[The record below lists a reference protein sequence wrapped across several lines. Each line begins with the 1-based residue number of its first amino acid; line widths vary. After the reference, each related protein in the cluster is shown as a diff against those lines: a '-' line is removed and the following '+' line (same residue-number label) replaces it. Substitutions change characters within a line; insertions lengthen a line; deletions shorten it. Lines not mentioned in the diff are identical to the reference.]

1 VAGKWKVTI
10 MDISDEF
17 FAFYSGLH
25 QDADIFYGPD
35 PEDWVYGALGFV
47 ASDRLPAFRDYLN
60 ELFASGISDQQL
72 QEMMR
77 HTHADYSFHGGA
89 RDFFERT
96 RDAID
101 AHLRPGAPDRIALS
115 IQAQRKRLDDMEKG

>member
-1 VAGKWKVTI
+1 MHV
-10 MDISDEF
+10 SDEF
-17 FAFYSGLH
+17 FAFCSGLH

-72 QEMMR
+72 QQMMG
-77 HTHADYSFHGGA
+77 HTYADYSFYDGT
-89 RDFFERT
+89 RNFFVMV

-101 AHLRPGAPDRIALS
+101 NCLQPGTPDRIELARQS
-115 IQAQRKRLDDMEKG
+115 IRKRLDDAG